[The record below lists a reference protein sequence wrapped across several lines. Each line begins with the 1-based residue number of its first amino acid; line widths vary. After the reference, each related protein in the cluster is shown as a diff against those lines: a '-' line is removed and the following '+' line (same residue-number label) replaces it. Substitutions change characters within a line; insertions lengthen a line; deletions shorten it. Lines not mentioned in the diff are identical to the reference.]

1 MYWFLLYL
9 CLSSSRFIIL
19 CIAQVFS
26 VEMCWN
32 VCHALC
38 SVSGSFQNDILQ
50 NRLNEIF
57 SKLAVGLSD
66 GIRPPATPTPGT
78 RQDNDLLRPN
88 NNPPAYEVL
97 FPELYLY

>member
-1 MYWFLLYL
+1 ML
-9 CLSSSRFIIL
+9 CLRLSSSRFVIL
-19 CIAQVFS
+19 RIAQVCS
-26 VEMCWN
+26 IETIWN
-32 VCHALC
+32 VCHVSC
-38 SVSGSFQNDILQ
+38 SVSASFQNDILQ

-97 FPELYLY
+97 FPELFLY